1 MNGEPIVFVV
11 DDDESFRSSLARL
24 LRSVDLEVRTF
35 PTPAAFLSHALPDR
49 PACLVLDLRMPGA
62 SGLAV
67 QEELARAGADL
78 PILFLTGHADVPT
91 SVRAMKAGA
100 VDFLEK
106 TLDDQALLDAIQKA
120 LGRARELWTARA
132 ERTRTERLV
141 ATLTPRERDVLRLI
155 VTGLPNKQIADRLGA
170 AEKTIKVHRARVM
183 EKMQADSLAR
193 LVLMAHGVGI
203 GAGFA
208 APKSGR
214 PADQVGRPAR

>member
-1 MNGEPIVFVV
+1 MSTEPIVFVV
-11 DDDESFRSSLARL
+11 DDDESFRTALARL
-24 LRSVDLEVRTF
+24 LRSVDLEVQTF
-35 PTPAAFLSHALPDR
+35 PTPAAFLRHPRPDR

-67 QEELARAGADL
+67 QEELARIGADL

-106 TLDDQALLDAIQKA
+106 TVDDQNLLDAIQKA
-120 LGRARELWTARA
+120 LGRAHELWIART
-132 ERTRTERLV
+132 ERTRIERLV

-155 VTGLPNKQIADRLGA
+155 VTGLPNKQVADRLGA

-183 EKMQADSLAR
+183 EKMKADSLAH
-193 LVLMAHGVGI
+193 LVHMAHVVGLGPALDPPKPGLPGVH
-203 GAGFA
+203 
-208 APKSGR
+208 
-214 PADQVGRPAR
+214 ARR